1 MFRQKI
7 FRTDPAYPIISSSR
21 NRQPVRRVANPLISG
36 AHPNMKI
43 AVVIA
48 RVLLGLIFL
57 IFGLNNFFHFIP
69 GQIPPGDAEVFSTIM
84 FKHGWVAFH
93 GVLYLIAAALLLIG
107 RYVPVGL
114 TILGPFLVNI
124 LLFHL
129 TLLPGIAPGLFAT
142 VLELFLI
149 WAYWPAFRGI
159 FTAKMEPL
167 SFT

>member
-1 MFRQKI
+1 
-7 FRTDPAYPIISSSR
+7 
-21 NRQPVRRVANPLISG
+21 
-36 AHPNMKI
+36 MKI

-48 RVLLGLIFL
+48 RILLGLIFL
-57 IFGLNNFFHFIP
+57 VFGLNNFFHFLP
-69 GQIPPGDAEVFSTIM
+69 AQMPPGDGAVMAGIM
-84 FKHGWVAFH
+84 FKHGWVTFH
-93 GVLYLIAAALLLIG
+93 GVLYVIAAVLLLIG

-129 TLLPGIAPGLFAT
+129 TLMPGIGPGLFAT

-159 FTAKMEPL
+159 FTAKMEPF
-167 SFT
+167 SQTSNI